1 MDGIILDKDIGCRN
15 GQTVVRNQIL
25 SNTTGCVI
33 ETTYSD
39 WGTATTPAP
48 WVIWPC
54 KQIDTEPVI
63 LCDSWNGNQ
72 AFLISYKY
80 DSTWTVLVPVTT
92 LLDWVTA
99 YTPVTP
105 AKCV

>member
-1 MDGIILDKDIGCRN
+1 
-15 GQTVVRNQIL
+15 
-25 SNTTGCVI
+25 
-33 ETTYSD
+33 
-39 WGTATTPAP
+39 
-48 WVIWPC
+48 
-54 KQIDTEPVI
+54 
-63 LCDSWNGNQ
+63 LCDSWNSNQ

-80 DSTWTVLVPVTT
+80 DSTGTVLVPVTT